1 MLADGFGAGYDAPL
15 VVVADGTTGL
25 GPVADALRTTP
36 GVASVTP
43 VRTSPDGAAQ
53 TLVAF
58 PTTGTQDAA
67 TPTLVHHLRD
77 TVIPNAVAGSDIRVY
92 VGGPTAGTIDF
103 ADAVSSRLP
112 WLIAV
117 VVGLSLIVLLVL
129 VRSVLIAVKAAV
141 MTLLSTMA
149 AYGVLT
155 AVVQWGWLGHVLGF
169 PEAMPITTWV
179 PLFIFPILFGL
190 STDYEVFL
198 ISRIREEYDAG
209 ATTREAVTRGLS
221 HTARVI
227 TAAAAIMVLVF
238 ATVLLGG
245 DIAVKQFGLGLAIAV
260 LLDATVVRMV
270 LVPALMELL
279 GSANWWLPRWLA
291 RILPTESSPAPAP
304 PVPSLTAAAG
314 RH

>member
-1 MLADGFGAGYDAPL
+1 
-15 VVVADGTTGL
+15 
-25 GPVADALRTTP
+25 
-36 GVASVTP
+36 
-43 VRTSPDGAAQ
+43 
-53 TLVAF
+53 VAF

-67 TPTLVHHLRD
+67 TPDLVHHLRD
-77 TVIPNAVAGSDIRVY
+77 TVIPGAAGGSRMRVY
-92 VGGPTAGTIDF
+92 VGGPNAGTIDF

-117 VVGLSLIVLLVL
+117 VVGLSMILLLIL

-141 MTLLSTMA
+141 MTLLSTVA

-198 ISRIREEYDAG
+198 ISRIREEYDSG
-209 ATTREAVTRGLS
+209 ATTREAVARGLS

-227 TAAAAIMVLVF
+227 TAAAAIMVFVF
-238 ATVLLGG
+238 SAVLLGG
-245 DIAVKQFGLGLAIAV
+245 DIAVKQFGLGLAVAV
-260 LLDATVVRMV
+260 LLDATLVRMV

-279 GSANWWLPRWLA
+279 GTANWWLPGWLA
-291 RILPTESSPAPAP
+291 RILPTEARPAAASPE
-304 PVPSLTAAAG
+304 PSPTAA
-314 RH
+314 